1 MESER
6 ILRRMLSHE
15 FESTTSIAPASKALL
30 ILIMAV
36 LGFGTQTPGERRGL
50 SRLVSRLIT
59 AKHRYSFAVI
69 PANIFAYFQVVV
81 LAPYA
86 TIARAG
92 HHGLAPSSRLLVRG
106 AVTWISLPIG
116 T

>member
-1 MESER
+1 
-6 ILRRMLSHE
+6 MLSHE

-50 SRLVSRLIT
+50 SRLVSRLVNCETSI
-59 AKHRYSFAVI
+59 FAVI
-69 PANIFAYFQVVV
+69 RANIFAYFQVVL

-86 TIARAG
+86 TIACAG